1 MKLFFLGGGNS
12 AKIILEEM
20 YDYIEKAYIF
30 DKNKEQVDKLKY
42 IFDNVEYKEI
52 NEIKDLEVDYVIEAA
67 SVEALKEYGLKI
79 LDMNKDLIVLS
90 TGAFAD
96 KIFREKFLSRIKNNN
111 INNKVYVV
119 SGAIG
124 GIDLINAIYDKIDSI
139 TLTTRKPPKSLG
151 LEIAEEKIIFEGN
164 AVDAINR
171 FPKNVNVAVTLSLAV
186 RSFEKVNVRIVA
198 DPNIERNIHSINIIS
213 KAGNYNFEF
222 ENYPSNNPKTS
233 YLAPLSIV
241 GLLRNLN
248 NNFRIGG

>member
-20 YDYIEKAYIF
+20 YDFIEKAYIY

-52 NEIKDLEVDYVIEAA
+52 NQIKDLEVDYVIEVA

-96 KIFREKFLSRIKNNN
+96 KIFRYNFVKKLNST
-111 INNKVYVV
+111 NNKVYVV

-124 GIDLINAIYDKIDSI
+124 GIDLINAIYDKIEKI

-151 LEIAEEKIIFEGN
+151 LEITEEKIIFEGN
-164 AVDAINR
+164 SIEAIER
-171 FPKNVNVAVTLSLAV
+171 FPKNVNVAVTLSLAA
-186 RSFEKVNVRIVA
+186 RNFEKVEVRIIA
-198 DPNIERNIHSINIIS
+198 DPKVERNIHTVEIIS
-213 KAGNYNFEF
+213 KAGNYKFEF
-222 ENYPSNNPKTS
+222 ENFPSKNPKTS

-241 GLLRNLN
+241 GLLKNLN
-248 NNFRIGG
+248 TNFRIGG